1 MFLRSFISGNDRLFN
16 VLPCRHFKWDV
27 AEVYRGDF
35 NHSLTTPLLLF
46 GETYDP
52 ATPLRNGRRLAGA
65 LGQENARLG
74 E

>member
-1 MFLRSFISGNDRLFN
+1 
-16 VLPCRHFKWDV
+16 V

-52 ATPLRNGRRLAGA
+52 ATPLRNGRRLAEA